1 MASLTTGRRW
11 YSWLPLVGDPQPHRL
26 NVILGSWLTR
36 LVILG
41 FIQWGYER
49 VCSDVLRSLQFLSMS
64 FFVQVRYGRM
74 PVPRRLVPGDVES
87 ALRSSEY
94 CRCGSFSDPLIYSE
108 VPLSSIN
115 HPAHDVPGLSKTTR
129 VH

>member
-1 MASLTTGRRW
+1 MTFFTSFSEFLFEYRHTIVKIVLNAPFNFWINLMASLTTGRRW

-49 VCSDVLRSLQFLSMS
+49 VCSDVLRSLQF
-64 FFVQVRYGRM
+64 
-74 PVPRRLVPGDVES
+74 
-87 ALRSSEY
+87 
-94 CRCGSFSDPLIYSE
+94 
-108 VPLSSIN
+108 
-115 HPAHDVPGLSKTTR
+115 
-129 VH
+129 